1 MYSGNNTRKYVGLI
15 LAGILV
21 LLGVITLFSS
31 MRSVDTGQVGVVTQ
45 YGRVTGRELSEG
57 FSWVAP
63 WGINNVTVYDV
74 KNQKE
79 EVQSNA
85 ATKDLQDVSG
95 TLVINYQLNRGEV
108 SKMHKEVGKEYKD
121 KLITPALNETFKS
134 AAAKYNASEL
144 ITQRAE
150 VKNDVYT
157 GLKNRLEKYGI
168 QVLDVSIT
176 SFNFSKEFN
185 AAIEAVQIANQNV
198 ARARQELETA
208 KVEAEKKVAEAE
220 GAAEAQRLQQQT
232 LSPELLRKYE
242 IDAYLEYLKK
252 WNGQLPTTVAGDN
265 GFLFNLNK

>member
-1 MYSGNNTRKYVGLI
+1 MYNTNNTRKFVALI
-15 LAGILV
+15 LVGILV

-45 YGRVTGRELSEG
+45 YGRVTGRELGEG

-176 SFNFSKEFN
+176 NFNFSAEFN
-185 AAIEAVQIANQNV
+185 KAIEAVQIANQQV
-198 ARARQELETA
+198 AKARQELETA

-232 LSPELLRKYE
+232 LTPELLEKQWIE
-242 IDAYLEYLKK
+242 K
-252 WNGQLPTTVAGDN
+252 WDGKLPTYTGN
-265 GFLFNLNK
+265 GANFYMPVK

>member
-1 MYSGNNTRKYVGLI
+1 MYNTNNTRKFVALI
-15 LAGILV
+15 LVGILV

-108 SKMHKEVGKEYKD
+108 SKMHKEVGKDYKD

-176 SFNFSKEFN
+176 NFNFSAEFN
-185 AAIEAVQIANQNV
+185 KAIEAVQIANQNV

-232 LSPELLRKYE
+232 LTPELLEKQWIE
-242 IDAYLEYLKK
+242 K
-252 WNGQLPTTVAGDN
+252 WDGKLPTYTGN
-265 GFLFNLNK
+265 GANFYMPVK